1 MTYSAVAGRGAKTLR
16 PRKPQSGITATAIWA
31 KGRDKMLL
39 TILGD
44 IVLGCMFAGFYALGV
59 SAGRAATRQEPE
71 DDIGMEHRHGGEGD

>member
-1 MTYSAVAGRGAKTLR
+1 
-16 PRKPQSGITATAIWA
+16 
-31 KGRDKMLL
+31 MLL

-44 IVLGCMFAGFYALGV
+44 IVLGCMSAGFYALGV

>member
-1 MTYSAVAGRGAKTLR
+1 
-16 PRKPQSGITATAIWA
+16 
-31 KGRDKMLL
+31 MLL
-39 TILGD
+39 WFVGE